1 MEELYLV
8 ISAKDEQ
15 HNIVPRLTEED
26 ALKTFDVLTP
36 KCDMVTVVQ
45 VKNLKNFS
53 ISVYMNTNMY
63 DATTTANSNSEVIKE
78 YYTDKYTFKEHY

>member
-26 ALKTFDVLTP
+26 ALKTFDKLTP
-36 KCDMVTVVQ
+36 VCDMVTVVQ